1 MSFRGRPADE
11 EFPFTETLAAA
22 AGGATGA
29 DMGPCPIRRCGRG
42 LAALSGSEIAQ
53 TPDFQDFAMQDYSP
67 SASVENAIA
76 LQKFG
81 VGQPVLR
88 KEDDT
93 LVRGK
98 GKYTDDFDLPG
109 QAYAWFV
116 RSSHAHGIIKG
127 IDTSAAKAMP
137 GVLGVWTGADLVSAG
152 YGPYTCGLP
161 LKSRDGTPLLQTNRT
176 ALMSDKVRYVGDPAA
191 FVVAETLAQA
201 RDAAEAVVLD
211 IEPLPAVTEAAEAAK
226 PGAPQ
231 LYGHI
236 PNNVAL
242 DYHYGDAAKVEA
254 AFAGAAHV
262 TKLDITNTR
271 VAVVAMEPRA
281 ALASYDKTS
290 ERYTIQVP
298 TQGVAG
304 NRTNLAKNLLRVAND
319 KVHLLTAN
327 VGGSFGMKNINYPEY
342 ICILHAAK
350 SLGRPVKWTDERSTS
365 FLSDSH
371 GRAQQIHA
379 ELALDAEGKFL
390 AVKVSGYGNLGAYI
404 TGVAPSPLSLNVGKN
419 ISSVYRTPL
428 LSVDIKT
435 VLTNTTLMGAYRG
448 AGRPE
453 ANYFMERLID
463 RAADEMG
470 INRLTLRKRNFIK
483 PAQMPFAAS
492 SGVTYDSGDFHGVFN
507 KALEISDH
515 AGFAKRKKESRKRGK
530 LRGIAV
536 GSYLE
541 VTAPP
546 GVELG
551 KIVFEDDGSVKL
563 ITGTLDYGQGHATP
577 FAQVMADQLG
587 VPFEAVKLEQGDSDL
602 VHTGN
607 GTGGSRSITAS
618 GMAIVEASKLVIE
631 KGKKAAAHLM
641 EAAEGD
647 IEFAKGRFTIAG
659 TDRSIDI
666 MELARRLREGKMPDG
681 VPSSLDVDHTTKEVP
696 STFPNGCHVAEVEI
710 DPETGVM
717 QIVRYTG
724 VNDFGTIVNPMLV
737 AGQLH
742 GGVAQGIGQALM
754 EKVSY
759 DSSGQPIT
767 GSFMDYAM
775 PRAED
780 IPMMAVGDH
789 PVPAKSNPL
798 GTKGCGEAGC
808 AGSLSTIVNAA
819 LDALS
824 EFGIAH
830 IDMPLTS
837 ERIWRAIQDAKAKV
851 A

>member
-1 MSFRGRPADE
+1 
-11 EFPFTETLAAA
+11 
-22 AGGATGA
+22 
-29 DMGPCPIRRCGRG
+29 
-42 LAALSGSEIAQ
+42 
-53 TPDFQDFAMQDYSP
+53 MQDYTS
-67 SASVENAIA
+67 SNAQDNAIA

-81 VGQPVLR
+81 VGQPVRR

-98 GKYTDDFDLPG
+98 GKYTDDFSLPG
-109 QAYAWFV
+109 QVYAWIV
-116 RSSHAHGIIKG
+116 RSSHAHGIIRG
-127 IDTSAAKAMP
+127 IDAEAAKAMP
-137 GVLGVWTGADLVSAG
+137 GVLGVWTGADLASAD

-161 LKSRDGTPLLQTNRT
+161 LKSRDGSPLLQTNRP
-176 ALMSDKVRYVGDPAA
+176 ALVSDKVRFVGDPVA

-201 RDAAEAVVLD
+201 RDAGEAVVLD
-211 IEPLPAVTEAAEAAK
+211 IDPLPAVTSAEEAAK
-226 PGAPQ
+226 PGAPL
-231 LYGHI
+231 LYDHI

-242 DYHYGDAAKVEA
+242 DYHFGDAAKVDA
-254 AFAGAAHV
+254 AFAEAAHV
-262 TKLDITNTR
+262 TKLDIVNTR

-281 ALASYDKTS
+281 ALASYDRAS

-304 NRTNLAKNLLRVAND
+304 NRSNLAKNLLKVPNE

-350 SLGRPVKWTDERSTS
+350 ALGRPVKWTDERSTS

-371 GRAQQIHA
+371 GRAQQIHC
-379 ELALDAEGKFL
+379 ELALDGEGRFL

-404 TGVAPSPLSLNVGKN
+404 TGVAPIPLSMNVGKN
-419 ISSVYRTPL
+419 LASVYRTPL
-428 LSVDIKT
+428 MSIDIKT

-453 ANYFMERLID
+453 ANYFMERLVD
-463 RAADEMG
+463 RAADEMS
-470 INRLTLRKRNFIK
+470 IDRLTLRKRNFIK

-492 SGVTYDSGDFHGVFN
+492 SGVTYDSGDFHGVFS

-515 AGFAKRKKESRKRGK
+515 AGFASRKKESRKRGL
-530 LRGIAV
+530 LRGIAI

-546 GVELG
+546 GAELG
-551 KIVFEDDGSVKL
+551 KVVFEDDGSVRL

-577 FAQVMADQLG
+577 FAQVLCAELG
-587 VPFEAVKLEQGDSDL
+587 VPFESVKLEQGDSDV

-618 GMAIVEASKLVIE
+618 GMAIVEASKLIVE
-631 KGKKAAAHLM
+631 KGKRAAAHLM

-647 IEFAKGRFTIAG
+647 IEFGNGRFTIAG

-666 MELARRLREGKMPDG
+666 IELARRLREGKMPEG
-681 VPSSLDVDHTTKEVP
+681 VPSSLDVDHTTEGVP

-710 DPETGVM
+710 DPETGIV

-754 EKVSY
+754 ECVSY

-775 PRAED
+775 PRAGD
-780 IPMMAVGDH
+780 IPVMAVGDH

-808 AGSLSTIVNAA
+808 AGSLSTIVNAVI
-819 LDALS
+819 DALS
-824 EFGIAH
+824 DFGIAH
-830 IDMPLTS
+830 LDMPLTP
-837 ERIWRAIQDAKAKV
+837 ERVWRAIQDARTKV

>member
-1 MSFRGRPADE
+1 
-11 EFPFTETLAAA
+11 
-22 AGGATGA
+22 
-29 DMGPCPIRRCGRG
+29 
-42 LAALSGSEIAQ
+42 
-53 TPDFQDFAMQDYSP
+53 MQDYSP
-67 SASVENAIA
+67 SAAVENTIA

-98 GKYTDDFDLPG
+98 GKYTDDFNLPG
-109 QAYAWFV
+109 QAYAWIV

-137 GVLGVWTGADLVSAG
+137 GVLGVWTGADLASAG

-161 LKSRDGTPLLQTNRT
+161 LKNRDGTPLLQTNRT
-176 ALMSDKVRYVGDPAA
+176 ALMSDKVRYVGDPVA
-191 FVVAETLAQA
+191 FVVAETLTQA
-201 RDAAEAVVLD
+201 RDAGEAVVLD
-211 IEPLPAVTEAAEAAK
+211 IEPLPAVTSAEEAAK

-231 LYGHI
+231 LYDHI

-254 AFAGAAHV
+254 AFASAAHV

-281 ALASYDKTS
+281 ALASYDKAS

-304 NRTNLAKNLLRVAND
+304 NRTNLAKNLMKVPND

-342 ICILHAAK
+342 MCILHAAK
-350 SLGRPVKWTDERSTS
+350 ALGRPVKWTDERSTS

-419 ISSVYRTPL
+419 IASVYRTPL

-492 SGVTYDSGDFHGVFN
+492 SGVTYDSGDFQGVFN

-515 AGFAKRKKESRKRGK
+515 ANFAKRKKESRKRGK

-577 FAQVMADQLG
+577 FAQVMSDQLG
-587 VPFEAVKLEQGDSDL
+587 VPFEAVKLVQGDSDI

-631 KGKKAAAHLM
+631 KGKRAAAHLM
-641 EAAEGD
+641 EASEND
-647 IEFAKGRFTIAG
+647 IEFARGRFTIAG

-666 MELARRLREGKMPDG
+666 MELSRRMREGKMPEG

-710 DPETGVM
+710 DPDTGVV

-754 EKVSY
+754 ECVSY

-775 PRAED
+775 PRAQD

-808 AGSLSTIVNAA
+808 AGSLSTIVNAV
-819 LDALS
+819 LDALA

>member
-1 MSFRGRPADE
+1 
-11 EFPFTETLAAA
+11 
-22 AGGATGA
+22 
-29 DMGPCPIRRCGRG
+29 
-42 LAALSGSEIAQ
+42 
-53 TPDFQDFAMQDYSP
+53 MQDYSP
-67 SASVENAIA
+67 PASVENAIA

-98 GKYTDDFDLPG
+98 GKYTDDFNLPG
-109 QAYAWFV
+109 QAYAWIV

-137 GVLGVWTGADLVSAG
+137 GVLGVWTGADLASAG

-161 LKSRDGTPLLQTNRT
+161 LKNRDGTPLKQTNRT
-176 ALMSDKVRYVGDPAA
+176 ALMSDKVRYVGDPVA

-201 RDAAEAVVLD
+201 RDAAEAVGLD
-211 IEPLPAVTEAAEAAK
+211 IEPLPAVTSAVEAAK

-231 LYGHI
+231 LYDHI

-254 AFAGAAHV
+254 AFASAAHV

-281 ALASYDKTS
+281 ALASYDRAS

-304 NRTNLAKNLLRVAND
+304 NRTNLAKNLLKVPND

-342 ICILHAAK
+342 MCILHAAK

-419 ISSVYRTPL
+419 IASVYRTPL

-483 PAQMPFAAS
+483 PAQMPFPAC
-492 SGVTYDSGDFHGVFN
+492 SGVTYDSGDFLGVFN

-515 AGFAKRKKESRKRGK
+515 ANFAKRKKESRKRGK

-577 FAQVMADQLG
+577 FAQVISDQLG
-587 VPFEAVKLEQGDSDL
+587 VPFESVKLVQGDSDI

-647 IEFAKGRFTIAG
+647 IEFAQGRFTIAG

-666 MELARRLREGKMPDG
+666 MELARRLREGKMPEG

-710 DPETGVM
+710 DPETGVVH
-717 QIVRYTG
+717 IVRYTG

-754 EKVSY
+754 ECVSY
-759 DSSGQPIT
+759 DESGQPIT

-789 PVPAKSNPL
+789 PVLAKSNPL

-808 AGSLSTIVNAA
+808 AGSLSTIVNAVV
-819 LDALS
+819 DALS
-824 EFGIAH
+824 EFGIVH

-837 ERIWRAIQDAKAKV
+837 ERIWRAIQDAKANV

>member
-1 MSFRGRPADE
+1 M
-11 EFPFTETLAAA
+11 
-22 AGGATGA
+22 
-29 DMGPCPIRRCGRG
+29 
-42 LAALSGSEIAQ
+42 
-53 TPDFQDFAMQDYSP
+53 QDFTSSNVQD
-67 SASVENAIA
+67 NAIA

-81 VGQPVLR
+81 VGQPVRR

-98 GKYTDDFDLPG
+98 GKYTDDFSLPG
-109 QAYAWFV
+109 QVYAWIV
-116 RSSHAHGIIKG
+116 RSSHAHGIIRG
-127 IDTSAAKAMP
+127 IDSEAAKAMP
-137 GVLGVWTGADLVSAG
+137 GVLGVWTGADLASAD

-161 LKSRDGTPLLQTNRT
+161 LKSRDGSPLLQTNRP
-176 ALMSDKVRYVGDPAA
+176 ALVSDKVRFVGDPVA

-201 RDAAEAVVLD
+201 RDAGEAVVLD
-211 IEPLPAVTEAAEAAK
+211 IDPLPSVTSAEEAAK
-226 PGAPQ
+226 PGAPL
-231 LYGHI
+231 LYDHI

-242 DYHYGDAAKVEA
+242 DYHFGDAAKVEA
-254 AFAGAAHV
+254 AFAEAAHV
-262 TKLDITNTR
+262 TRLDIVNTR

-281 ALASYDKTS
+281 ALASYDKAS

-304 NRTNLAKNLLRVAND
+304 NRAMLAKNLLKVPNE

-350 SLGRPVKWTDERSTS
+350 ALGRPVKWTDERSTS

-371 GRAQQIHA
+371 GRAQQIHC
-379 ELALDAEGKFL
+379 ELALDREGRFL

-404 TGVAPSPLSLNVGKN
+404 TGVAPIPLSMNVGKN
-419 ISSVYRTPL
+419 LASVYRTPL
-428 LSVDIKT
+428 MSIDIKT

-470 INRLTLRKRNFIK
+470 IDRLTLRKRNFIK

-492 SGVTYDSGDFHGVFN
+492 SGVTYDSGDFHGVFS
-507 KALEISDH
+507 KALDISDH
-515 AGFAKRKKESRKRGK
+515 AGFAKRKKESRKCGL
-530 LRGIAV
+530 LRGIAI

-551 KIVFEDDGSVKL
+551 KIVFEDDGSVRL

-577 FAQVMADQLG
+577 FAQVLCAELG
-587 VPFEAVKLEQGDSDL
+587 VPFESVKLEQGDSDI

-618 GMAIVEASKLVIE
+618 GTAIVEASKLIIE
-631 KGKKAAAHLM
+631 KGKRAAAHLM
-641 EAAEGD
+641 EASEGD
-647 IEFAKGRFTIAG
+647 IEFGAGRFTIAG

-666 MELARRLREGKMPDG
+666 IELARRLREGKVPEG
-681 VPSSLDVDHTTKEVP
+681 VPSSLDVDHTAEGVP

-710 DPETGVM
+710 DPETGIV

-754 EKVSY
+754 ECVSY
-759 DSSGQPIT
+759 DSNGQPIT

-775 PRAED
+775 PRAGD
-780 IPMMAVGDH
+780 IPLMAVGDH

-808 AGSLSTIVNAA
+808 AGSLSTIVNAVI
-819 LDALS
+819 DALS
-824 EFGIAH
+824 EFGIGH
-830 IDMPLTS
+830 IDMPLTP
-837 ERIWRAIQDAKAKV
+837 ERVWRAIQDAKAKV

>member
-1 MSFRGRPADE
+1 MSNQ
-11 EFPFTETLAAA
+11 
-22 AGGATGA
+22 
-29 DMGPCPIRRCGRG
+29 
-42 LAALSGSEIAQ
+42 ALSPAEAWFMWGGPQNLKKRRPFRVFLMRDLS
-53 TPDFQDFAMQDYSP
+53 SP
-67 SASVENAIA
+67 TSLENAIA
-76 LQKFG
+76 VQKYG
-81 VGQPVLR
+81 VGQLVRR

-98 GKYTDDFDLPG
+98 GKYTDDFNLPG
-109 QAYAWFV
+109 QAYAWIV
-116 RSSHAHGIIKG
+116 RSSHAHGVIRG
-127 IDTSAAKAMP
+127 IDTAAAKTMP
-137 GVLGVWTGADLVSAG
+137 GVLGVWSGTDLASAG
-152 YGPYTCGLP
+152 YGPFTCALP
-161 LKSRDGTPLLQTNRT
+161 LKSRDGTPLHQTNRT
-176 ALMSDKVRYVGDPAA
+176 ALMTDKVRYVGDPIA
-191 FVVAETLAQA
+191 FVVAETLVQA
-201 RDAAEAVVLD
+201 RDAAEAVEVD
-211 IEPLPAVTEAAEAAK
+211 IDPLPAVTDPEEAAQS
-226 PGAPQ
+226 GAPQ
-231 LYGHI
+231 LYDHI

-242 DYHYGDAAKVEA
+242 DYHFGDAAKVEA
-254 AFAGAAHV
+254 AFNSAAHV
-262 TKLDITNTR
+262 TKLDIVNTR

-290 ERYTIQVP
+290 ERFTIQVP
-298 TQGVAG
+298 TQGVAA
-304 NRTNLAKNLLRVAND
+304 NRINLAKNILKVPND

-327 VGGSFGMKNINYPEY
+327 VGGSFGMKNISYPEY
-342 ICILHAAK
+342 VCILHAAK
-350 SLGRPVKWTDERSTS
+350 ALGRPVKWTDERSTS

-371 GRAQQIHA
+371 GRAQKIHG

-404 TGVAPSPLSLNVGKN
+404 TGVAPQPLSLNIGKN
-419 ISSVYRTPL
+419 LASVYRTPVMT
-428 LSVDIKT
+428 VDIKT

-483 PAQMPFAAS
+483 PSQIPFNAS
-492 SGVTYDSGDFHGVFN
+492 SGMVYDSGDFQGVFN

-515 AGFAKRKKESRKRGK
+515 ANFAKRKKESRKRGR

-546 GVELG
+546 NVELG
-551 KIVFEDDGSVKL
+551 KILFEEDGSVKL

-577 FAQVMADQLG
+577 FSQVLAAQLG
-587 VPFEAVKLEQGDSDL
+587 VPFERIKLEQGDSDL

-618 GMAIVEASKLVIE
+618 GMAIVGASKLVIE
-631 KGKKAAAHLM
+631 KGKRAAAHFL
-641 EAAEGD
+641 EASEGD
-647 IEFAKGRFTIAG
+647 IEFAQGRFTIAG

-666 MELARRLREGKMPDG
+666 MELARRVREGKMPDG
-681 VPSSLDVDHTTKEVP
+681 VPSSLDVDHTTEPVP

-710 DPETGVM
+710 DPETGIV

-724 VNDFGTIVNPMLV
+724 VNDFGTIVNPLLV

-742 GGVAQGIGQALM
+742 GGVAQGIGQAFM
-754 EKVSY
+754 ECVSY
-759 DSSGQPIT
+759 DENGQPIT
-767 GSFMDYAM
+767 GSFMDYAL

-780 IPMMAVGDH
+780 IPLMEIGDH
-789 PVPAKSNPL
+789 AVPATSNPL

-808 AGSLSTIVNAA
+808 AGSLATLINAV
-819 LDALS
+819 LDAMS
-824 EFGIAH
+824 ELGVTH
-830 IDMPLTS
+830 IDMPLTP
-837 ERIWRAIQDAKAKV
+837 ERVWRAIRDAKAN
-851 A
+851 AA

>member
-1 MSFRGRPADE
+1 
-11 EFPFTETLAAA
+11 
-22 AGGATGA
+22 
-29 DMGPCPIRRCGRG
+29 
-42 LAALSGSEIAQ
+42 
-53 TPDFQDFAMQDYSP
+53 MQDHTSP
-67 SASVENAIA
+67 GSLENAIA
-76 LQKFG
+76 LQKHG
-81 VGQPVLR
+81 VGQPVRR

-98 GKYTDDFDLPG
+98 GKYTDDFQLPG
-109 QAYAWFV
+109 QAYAWIV
-116 RSSHAHGIIKG
+116 RSSHAHGVLRG

-137 GVLGVWTGADLVSAG
+137 GVIGVWTGTDLVAAG
-152 YGPYTCGLP
+152 YGPFTCALP
-161 LKSRDGTPLLQTNRT
+161 LKSRDGTPLHQTNRT
-176 ALMSDKVRYVGDPAA
+176 ALMTDKVRYVGDPVA
-191 FVVAETLAQA
+191 FVVAETLVQA
-201 RDAAEAVVLD
+201 RDAAEAVEVD
-211 IEPLPAVTEAAEAAK
+211 IDPLPSVTDPEEAAQ

-231 LYGHI
+231 LYDHI

-242 DYHYGDAAKVEA
+242 DYHFGDTEKVEQ
-254 AFAGAAHV
+254 AFKNAAHV
-262 TKLDITNTR
+262 TKLDILNTR

-281 ALASYDKTS
+281 ALASYDKAS
-290 ERYTIQVP
+290 ERFTIQVP
-298 TQGVAG
+298 TQGVAA
-304 NRTNLAKNLLRVAND
+304 NRVGLAKNILKVPND

-342 ICILHAAK
+342 VCILHAAK
-350 SLGRPVKWTDERSTS
+350 ALGRPVKWTDERSTS

-371 GRAQQIHA
+371 GRAQKVHC

-390 AVKVSGYGNLGAYI
+390 AVKISGYGNLGAYI
-404 TGVAPSPLSLNVGKN
+404 TGVAPQPLSLNIGKN
-419 ISSVYRTPL
+419 LGSVYRTPAMT
-428 LSVDIKT
+428 VDIKT

-492 SGVTYDSGDFHGVFN
+492 SGVTYDSGDFQGVFD
-507 KALEISDH
+507 KALDISDH
-515 AGFAKRKKESRKRGK
+515 ANFAKRRKESRKRGK

-546 GVELG
+546 NVELG
-551 KIVFEDDGSVKL
+551 KIVFEDDGSVKI

-577 FAQVMADQLG
+577 FAQVLATHLG
-587 VPFEAVKLEQGDSDL
+587 VPFERITLEQGDSDL

-618 GMAIVEASKLVIE
+618 GMAIVEASQLIVE
-631 KGKKAAAHLM
+631 KGKRAAAHLM

-647 IEFAKGRFTIAG
+647 IEFADGQFTIAG

-666 MELARRLREGKMPDG
+666 MELAKRVREGKMPED
-681 VPSSLDVDHTTKEVP
+681 VPSSLDVDHTSSPVP

-710 DPETGVM
+710 DPETGVVE
-717 QIVRYTG
+717 IVRYTG
-724 VNDFGTIVNPMLV
+724 VNDFGTVVNPMLV

-742 GGVAQGIGQALM
+742 GGVAQGIGQAFM
-754 EKVSY
+754 ECVSY
-759 DSSGQPIT
+759 DANGQPIT
-767 GSFMDYAM
+767 GSFMDYAL

-780 IPMMAVGDH
+780 IPVMQIGDH

-808 AGSLSTIVNAA
+808 AGSLSTLTNAV

-824 EFGIAH
+824 ELGITH
-830 IDMPLTS
+830 IDMPLTP
-837 ERIWRAIQDAKAKV
+837 ERVWRAIQDAKAKV

>member
-1 MSFRGRPADE
+1 
-11 EFPFTETLAAA
+11 
-22 AGGATGA
+22 
-29 DMGPCPIRRCGRG
+29 
-42 LAALSGSEIAQ
+42 
-53 TPDFQDFAMQDYSP
+53 MQDYSP

-98 GKYTDDFDLPG
+98 GKYTDDFNLPG
-109 QAYAWFV
+109 QAYAWIV

-127 IDTSAAKAMP
+127 IDTSAAQAMP
-137 GVLGVWTGADLVSAG
+137 GVLGVWTGADLASAG

-161 LKSRDGTPLLQTNRT
+161 LKNRDGTPLLQTNRT
-176 ALMSDKVRYVGDPAA
+176 ALMSDKVRYVGDPVA

-201 RDAAEAVVLD
+201 RDAGEAVVLD
-211 IEPLPAVTEAAEAAK
+211 IEPLPAVTSAEEAAK

-231 LYGHI
+231 LYDHI

-242 DYHYGDAAKVEA
+242 DYHYGDTAKVEA
-254 AFAGAAHV
+254 AFASAAHV

-281 ALASYDKTS
+281 ALASYDRKS

-304 NRTNLAKNLLRVAND
+304 NRTNLAKNLLKVPND

-342 ICILHAAK
+342 MCILHAAK
-350 SLGRPVKWTDERSTS
+350 VLGRPVKWTDERSTS

-463 RAADEMG
+463 RAADETG

-492 SGVTYDSGDFHGVFN
+492 SGVTYDSGDFQGVFN

-577 FAQVMADQLG
+577 FAQVMSDQLG
-587 VPFEAVKLEQGDSDL
+587 VPFESVKLVQGDSDI

-666 MELARRLREGKMPDG
+666 MELSRRMREGKMPEG

-710 DPETGVM
+710 DPDTGVV

-754 EKVSY
+754 ELVSY

-808 AGSLSTIVNAA
+808 AGSLSTIVNAV
-819 LDALS
+819 LDALA
-824 EFGIAH
+824 EFGIKH
-830 IDMPLTS
+830 IDMPLTP

-851 A
+851 AS

>member
-1 MSFRGRPADE
+1 
-11 EFPFTETLAAA
+11 
-22 AGGATGA
+22 
-29 DMGPCPIRRCGRG
+29 
-42 LAALSGSEIAQ
+42 
-53 TPDFQDFAMQDYSP
+53 MQDYSP

-98 GKYTDDFDLPG
+98 GKYTDDFNLPG
-109 QAYAWFV
+109 QAYAWIV

-137 GVLGVWTGADLVSAG
+137 GVLGVWTGADLDSAG

-161 LKSRDGTPLLQTNRT
+161 LKNRDGTPLKQTNRT
-176 ALMSDKVRYVGDPAA
+176 ALMSDKVRYVGDPVA
-191 FVVAETLAQA
+191 FVVAETLTQA
-201 RDAAEAVVLD
+201 RDAGEAVVLD
-211 IEPLPAVTEAAEAAK
+211 IEPLPAVTSAVEAVK

-231 LYGHI
+231 LYDHI

-242 DYHYGDAAKVEA
+242 DYHYGDTANVEA
-254 AFAGAAHV
+254 AFASAAHV

-281 ALASYDKTS
+281 ALASYDRKS

-304 NRTNLAKNLLRVAND
+304 NRTNLAKNLLKVPND

-342 ICILHAAK
+342 MCILHAAK
-350 SLGRPVKWTDERSTS
+350 MLGRPVKWTDERSTS

-492 SGVTYDSGDFHGVFN
+492 SGVTYDSGDFQGVFN

-551 KIVFEDDGSVKL
+551 KMVFEDDGSVKL

-587 VPFEAVKLEQGDSDL
+587 VPFESVKLVQGDSDI

-641 EAAEGD
+641 EAAEAD

-666 MELARRLREGKMPDG
+666 MELSRRMREGKMPEG

-710 DPETGVM
+710 DPDTGVV

-737 AGQLH
+737 AGQMH

-754 EKVSY
+754 ELVSY

-767 GSFMDYAM
+767 GSFMDYAL

-789 PVPAKSNPL
+789 PVLAKSNPL

-824 EFGIAH
+824 EFGIKH

>member
-1 MSFRGRPADE
+1 MPNQ
-11 EFPFTETLAAA
+11 
-22 AGGATGA
+22 
-29 DMGPCPIRRCGRG
+29 
-42 LAALSGSEIAQ
+42 ALSPGHRCVISSKAAKSRKIEHFRDIS
-53 TPDFQDFAMQDYSP
+53 MQDHTS
-67 SASVENAIA
+67 SSSLENAIA
-76 LQKFG
+76 VQKYG
-81 VGQPVLR
+81 VGQPVRR

-98 GKYTDDFDLPG
+98 GKYTDDFNLPG
-109 QAYAWFV
+109 QAYAWIV
-116 RSSHAHGIIKG
+116 RSSHAHGILRG
-127 IDTSAAKAMP
+127 IDTTAARKVP
-137 GVLGVWTGADLVSAG
+137 GVLGVWTGTDLSAAN
-152 YGPYTCGLP
+152 YGPFTCGLP
-161 LKSRDGTPLLQTNRT
+161 LKNRDGTPLLQTNRT
-176 ALMSDKVRYVGDPAA
+176 ALMTDKVRYVGDPVA
-191 FVVAETLAQA
+191 FVVATTLAQA
-201 RDAAEAVVLD
+201 RDAGEAVVLD
-211 IEPLPAVTEAAEAAK
+211 IDPLPAVTDPAEAAQ

-231 LYGHI
+231 LYDHI
-236 PNNVAL
+236 PNNVPL
-242 DYHYGDAAKVEA
+242 DYHFGDAAKVEA
-254 AFAGAAHV
+254 AFASAAHV

-281 ALASYDKTS
+281 ALASYDKAS

-304 NRTNLAKNLLRVAND
+304 NRANLAKNLKVPNE

-342 ICILHAAK
+342 MCILYAAK
-350 SLGRPVKWTDERSTS
+350 LLGRPVKWTDERSTS

-379 ELALDAEGKFL
+379 ELALDAEGRFL
-390 AVKVSGYGNLGAYI
+390 AVRLSGYGNLGAYI
-404 TGVAPSPLSLNVGKN
+404 TGVAPGPLSLNTGKN
-419 ISSVYRTPL
+419 LASVYRTPL
-428 LSVDIKT
+428 MTVDIKT

-453 ANYFMERLID
+453 ANYYMERLID

-483 PAQMPFAAS
+483 SAQMPFSAS
-492 SGVTYDSGDFHGVFN
+492 SGVTYDSGDFQGVFN

-515 AGFAKRKKESRKRGK
+515 ANFAKRKKESRKKGK
-530 LRGIAV
+530 LRGVAI

-551 KIVFEDDGSVKL
+551 KLMFEADGSVKL
-563 ITGTLDYGQGHATP
+563 ITGTLDYGQGHASA
-577 FAQVMADQLG
+577 FAQVLCAQLG
-587 VPFEAVKLEQGDSDL
+587 VPFESVKLEQGDSDI

-618 GMAIVEASKLVIE
+618 SMAIIEASKLVIE
-631 KGKKAAAHLM
+631 KGKRAAAHLM

-647 IEFAKGRFTIAG
+647 IEFGGGRFTIAG

-666 MELARRLREGKMPDG
+666 IELAKRMREGKLPDG
-681 VPSSLDVDHTTKEVP
+681 VPDTLDVDHTSEPVP

-710 DPETGVM
+710 DPDTGVV

-754 EKVSY
+754 ECVSY

-780 IPMMAVGDH
+780 IPMMEIGDH

-808 AGSLSTIVNAA
+808 AGSLSTIVNAVV
-819 LDALS
+819 DALS
-824 EFGIAH
+824 DYGIAH
-830 IDMPLTS
+830 IDMPLTR
-837 ERIWRAIQDAKAKV
+837 ERVWRAIQDAKTKV